1 MEELA
6 PGLWRWS
13 APHPRWRPGM
23 DGPGGWAQEVASVAY
38 DTGDALVLIDPQVD
52 DWAGLD
58 ALVSGRRVVV
68 MLGAAWHWR
77 STSEVIARY
86 DAQVAGDAP
95 GVETMPIGVDG
106 EVLLWL
112 PGRRA
117 LVTAEALCGGP
128 EGLYVAESPNP
139 SYSRP
144 DAEVVLRR
152 AAALPVQMV
161 LPAHGPP
168 ALTDGAAEILR
179 ALDRPPWG
187 TV

>member
-1 MEELA
+1 MEEVA

-52 DWAGLD
+52 DWAALD
-58 ALVSGRRVVV
+58 ALVGGRRVVV
-68 MLGAAWHWR
+68 MLTAAWHWR
-77 STSEVIARY
+77 TTTEVRARY
-86 DAQVAGDAP
+86 AARLASRAP
-95 GVETMPIGVDG
+95 GVQPLPLGEEG

-112 PGRRA
+112 PGPAA
-117 LVTAEALCGGP
+117 LVSAEALTGSE
-128 EGLYVAESPNP
+128 EGLRVAESPNLR
-139 SYSRP
+139 SRP
-144 DAEVVLRR
+144 ALDAVVRR